1 MSKLLASSKNSDLCV
16 GDAAIAIRRSRSV
29 NEIVQSAIASV
40 LPRLGKPTALLII
53 GLVLTGLMTLTSWI
67 TWGSSMAFPGD
78 VGRDVGGGID
88 AAVSWLTR
96 EGAWFFGGI
105 KQIVLRVLLSL
116 EDSLLW
122 LPWPAVVTAVGLLV
136 WRMLGWR
143 GGLFSVAALL
153 AIGFTG
159 LWTSAMETLA
169 LVLAAVAISIV
180 IGVPLGVLTAR
191 NNLADSLMRPVLDG
205 MQTMPVFVY
214 LVPAVLFFSLGKVPA
229 VMACIIYAVPPAIR
243 FTSLGIRQVSS
254 ETLEAARSFGTTPRQ
269 LLFKVQVPMA
279 LPTIMAGIN
288 QTTMMALAMVVVASM
303 VGAGGLGEDVLRG
316 LQRQEPG
323 AAAIAG
329 LGIVFMAI
337 IIDRVTQAFARGRQA
352 AIRGD

>member
-1 MSKLLASSKNSDLCV
+1 MSRLLSSSEPSDLS
-16 GDAAIAIRRSRSV
+16 AADTPDGIRSRSV
-29 NEIVQSAIASV
+29 NESVQSARAAFLSWFSTTTGWLI
-40 LPRLGKPTALLII
+40 LGLA
-53 GLVLTGLMTLTSWI
+53 LTGLVTLISWI
-67 TWGSSMAFPGD
+67 NWGSGMPFPGD

-88 AAVSWLTR
+88 GAVSWLTR
-96 EGAWFFGGI
+96 EGAWFFDGV
-105 KQIVLRVLLSL
+105 KQIVVYVLLRM
-116 EDSLLW
+116 EDALLW

-136 WRMLGWR
+136 WRMVGWR
-143 GGLFSVAALL
+143 AALFSVAALL
-153 AIGFTG
+153 TIGFTG
-159 LWTSAMETLA
+159 LWASAMETLA

-180 IGVPLGVLTAR
+180 IGVPIGVLAAR
-191 NNLADSLMRPVLDG
+191 NNVADSLIRPVLDG

-229 VMACIIYAVPPAIR
+229 VMATIIYAVPPAIR

-269 LLFKVQVPMA
+269 LLFKVQIPMA

-352 AIRGD
+352 AIGED